1 MYDAF
6 LFYLFVQKIFADE
19 RFQTDGNEE
28 TMEHQFSVQFLNA
41 VTATSS
47 QSDEAQ
53 IETMKVCY
61 IFFQMKLICKY
72 IALGNFIMKMY
83 NLE

>member
-1 MYDAF
+1 
-6 LFYLFVQKIFADE
+6 
-19 RFQTDGNEE
+19 
-28 TMEHQFSVQFLNA
+28 MEHQFSVQFLNA

-72 IALGNFIMKMY
+72 IALGNKLY
-83 NLE
+83 NEDV